1 MEILK
6 FKSANYVT
14 EKLFTEA
21 GFTKVGDNYHFQRYL
36 YENLIR
42 LNVKYIYVADKG
54 YNLWYRVTNANNED
68 YLPFYN
74 NDIHTNEVAKIV
86 VHNFNKIMKSLVK
99 QGVIADDITEEE
111 RRRINASKKIKIK
124 YHDDELIR
132 AEQKPGSDWIDLR
145 AAEDVELKKGD
156 FKLVSLG
163 VSMSLPK
170 GYEAHIVPRSSTFKN
185 FGTIQVN
192 STAIIDNFFSG
203 ENDVWKY
210 PVYATRDAVIHKND
224 RICQFRIVKNQP
236 PIIFEEVDNLGGKS
250 RGGFGSTGIQQ
261 EMCMVDIIA
270 ILPIIGLLLGIITL
284 SLAIYLKNEDYD
296 KMSSIEVFFGSWLV
310 IYYSHFLLTEV
321 NNTSLAYY
329 CGLFIGIALVIYAFT
344 FGKK

>member
-145 AAEDVELKKGD
+145 AAEDIELKKGD
-156 FKLVSLG
+156 FKLISLG

-261 EMCMVDIIA
+261 ED
-270 ILPIIGLLLGIITL
+270 L
-284 SLAIYLKNEDYD
+284 
-296 KMSSIEVFFGSWLV
+296 
-310 IYYSHFLLTEV
+310 
-321 NNTSLAYY
+321 
-329 CGLFIGIALVIYAFT
+329 
-344 FGKK
+344 